1 MQLVITNVSSPSI
14 PIYVSDLMITIAPGA
29 TVTCTRAESDLSR
42 MVALQNY
49 IAGGQL
55 AMTVTPTLN
64 EIQSGAFGPI
74 PPLIAVEE
82 WDAPATAVANAVM
95 HATDTRNVATGTTRS
110 SASAQTTA
118 GAGHEISIS
127 IFGGFSSVL

>member
-29 TVTCTRAESDLSR
+29 TITCTRAESDLSR

-55 AMTVTPTLN
+55 TMTVTPTLN
-64 EIQSGAFGPI
+64 EIQSGALGPI
-74 PPLIAVEE
+74 P
-82 WDAPATAVANAVM
+82 
-95 HATDTRNVATGTTRS
+95 RS
-110 SASAQTTA
+110 SRSRSGMHRQQLLRTQLCTRRP
-118 GAGHEISIS
+118 
-127 IFGGFSSVL
+127 L